1 MKVLNRN
8 QYLSVDCPM
17 RGVRAV
23 IFCLI
28 AALVLSGCLR
38 RGAPVAAV
46 QPQSNLDARAY
57 GQSHGM
63 IPGPSAVAYAMSAV
77 SPGDTVLVGERWF

>member
-1 MKVLNRN
+1 
-8 QYLSVDCPM
+8 M

-46 QPQSNLDARAY
+46 QPQSDLDARAY

-63 IPGPSAVAYAMSAV
+63 TPGPSAVAYAYAAAPMSAV

>member
-1 MKVLNRN
+1 M
-8 QYLSVDCPM
+8 DCPM

-46 QPQSNLDARAY
+46 QPQSDLDARAY
-57 GQSHGM
+57 GQSYGM
-63 IPGPSAVAYAMSAV
+63 TPAPSAVAYATAAMSAV
-77 SPGDTVLVGERWF
+77 SPGDTVLAGERWF